1 MTKQNAILSPD
12 KKHRYFLSR
21 IWNDKPDKK
30 IVLFIMLNPS
40 MADQNIDDPTIRR
53 IKSFSVNWGYD
64 GVFVVNLNSY
74 ITSNPLHLISVDAL
88 KEAKFHYEKNFAQ
101 IKEAMQMECVK
112 LIVCAYGNNQYI
124 QEIRIKEIYKIADEL
139 KIDLH
144 CIKQNKD
151 GSPAHPLYLKSDLK
165 PIIYRKHQ

>member
-1 MTKQNAILSPD
+1 MTKQNAIFSQD

-21 IWNDKPDKK
+21 VWNDTSGKK

-40 MADQNIDDPTIRR
+40 IADQNIDDPTIRR

-74 ITSNPLHLISVDAL
+74 ITSNPLNLVSVDAQ
-88 KEAKFHYEKNFAQ
+88 KEVTHHFEKNFAQ

-139 KIDLH
+139 KINLY
-144 CIKQNKD
+144 CIKKNKD
-151 GSPAHPLYLKSDLK
+151 NSPAHPLYLKSDLK
-165 PIIYRKHQ
+165 PTLYRKHQ